1 MYLILWIL
9 FTGFKPNR
17 CSHDEYTCNKT
28 SNCIPMSKVCNGE
41 RDCMTADDES
51 QALCCK
57 YNLIFSSPWQVRG
70 SLRYIPS
77 IGIQTWF
84 IIGRKLTKGF
94 LSHSERSEAV
104 IDKKKYHR
112 KYKSKIP
119 VHGRIQITSLTFDF
133 PVWKKITNTAWF
145 VKGFVLILR
154 AVRLE
159 NQWLVSWVDAFSLF
173 SAHTTRCVRSPCQHM
188 CINYSSINRFKC
200 SCKSGYTL
208 DQNGFSCNGQYN
220 VLVQN
225 STYR

>member
-9 FTGFKPNR
+9 FAGFKPNR

-28 SNCIPMSKVCNGE
+28 SDCIPMSKVCNGE

-70 SLRYIPS
+70 SLQYTPS

-94 LSHSERSEAV
+94 LSRSERSEAV

-119 VHGRIQITSLTFDF
+119 VHGRNKITSLFDF

-145 VKGFVLILR
+145 VKGFVLILKSCL
-154 AVRLE
+154 VRKSVTSILS
-159 NQWLVSWVDAFSLF
+159 WCVFLVFS
-173 SAHTTRCVRSPCQHM
+173 SHNKVC
-188 CINYSSINRFKC
+188 
-200 SCKSGYTL
+200 
-208 DQNGFSCNGQYN
+208 
-220 VLVQN
+220 
-225 STYR
+225 

>member
-84 IIGRKLTKGF
+84 IIGRKLTQGF

-112 KYKSKIP
+112 TYKSKIP

-145 VKGFVLILR
+145 VKGFVLILKSCL
-154 AVRLE
+154 VRKSVTSILS
-159 NQWLVSWVDAFSLF
+159 WCVFLVFS
-173 SAHTTRCVRSPCQHM
+173 SHNKVC
-188 CINYSSINRFKC
+188 
-200 SCKSGYTL
+200 
-208 DQNGFSCNGQYN
+208 
-220 VLVQN
+220 
-225 STYR
+225 